1 MLYNNIQ
8 KMLLINKPKNEE
20 FGGELSLTVNS
31 SNSPTFTIGY
41 QGTLRVNYGD
51 GITETLKST
60 TSASKSHTY
69 TS

>member
-20 FGGELSLTVNS
+20 FGELSLTVDS
-31 SNSPTFTIGY
+31 RDYRTFTIGY
-41 QGTLRVNYGD
+41 QGTLRVNYGN
-51 GITETLKST
+51 GIIETLNST
-60 TSASKSHTY
+60 DPTSKSHRY